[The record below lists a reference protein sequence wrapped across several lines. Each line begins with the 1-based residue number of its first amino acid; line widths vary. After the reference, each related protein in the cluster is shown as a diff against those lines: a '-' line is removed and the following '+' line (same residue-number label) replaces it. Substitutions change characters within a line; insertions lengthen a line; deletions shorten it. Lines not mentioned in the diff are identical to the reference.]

1 MGTFGIW
8 QWLVVGAIV
17 LLLFARPGRISGI
30 MGDFGK
36 GLRSFKKGMKEE
48 DSEEDDS
55 MEVIEEAEEEDEAPK
70 PIKKKKK
77 RAKRKAKSKTKA
89 KR

>member
-8 QWLVVGAIV
+8 QWLVVGGIV

-48 DSEEDDS
+48 DSDDDDS
-55 MEVIEEAEEEDEAPK
+55 MEVIEEAEEEDEQPK